1 MAPVHYDLFWQD
13 YCELDRLRGI
23 FTQIDLTEMSREIR
37 RHRNGKGRQDWP
49 IEAMLQAVLTMIV
62 LQHRSVALFR
72 HELMRNPT
80 LMIALG
86 FELKAP
92 PNGERKPSARYL
104 VPSDGAFSRF
114 KQTLIS
120 EHRH

>member
-80 LMIALG
+80 LMIAVG

-92 PNGERKPSARYL
+92 PTASASLRL
-104 VPSDGAFSRF
+104 A
-114 KQTLIS
+114 T
-120 EHRH
+120 